1 MPEDIIL
8 SSPFFSID
16 PTESYVIGCNLGK
29 SSSEAQTTYGSES
42 RPLYT
47 GVGVRL
53 TFYDSNENII
63 SPTGKLDEVFNHH
76 PSDNHIITSSDSIPI
91 ITNTGL
97 EGVNIVTSGR
107 SLKKIIDHSD
117 IPSSGGLAKLEA
129 VAYDHFKGNFYWTN
143 MFAKTVGDY
152 YYATSG
158 NSGQSNP
165 TQTDSEKFNF
175 TPPPP
180 YDKKT
185 EVVCEQFST
194 SREYT
199 NSNNINATFL
209 LDNVD
214 SLNWKNPL
222 STYTGEWSETED
234 YEKNDYI
241 QYSPSQR
248 KNHDT
253 YFYAKEGSTNIK
265 PDLYTKWSNDYF
277 QWLPSHQQSLS
288 LSPNINKVEL
298 ENKYTQR
305 SEDGINANT
314 LNFNSAH
321 NDREDKEAAAI
332 SHFLYHKLGYQPF
345 EALLPRSFSNRNL
358 PEITGELIS
367 TTGIQIS
374 GEQTSTVELS
384 QALSVPLEVGGLEVD
399 QEIVFD
405 SVQSTHNK
413 VYLASGAQNGS
424 SQIRVRSIE
433 YADIP
438 SGSSFKIFPSKS
450 RFYCPSWTHT
460 WTFKDNNSI
469 SADFIEFPFM
479 KSKPIGTS
487 GFLLNP
493 TSLNYNTKSVFSTK
507 DKKVNI
513 RNTGIAS
520 LTLENIDI
528 KSDGEFSL
536 SSSSNE
542 SKYQSISLPFEIEG
556 LSSKQVYVRY
566 RPTGLSSAGVTGS
579 GIFTIEGQES
589 GILLTGNSD
598 SNFIVTGAELESEAH
613 DIQPSGLTQIILTD
627 GSANE
632 PIDLLVWKH

>member
-1 MPEDIIL
+1 M
-8 SSPFFSID
+8 
-16 PTESYVIGCNLGK
+16 
-29 SSSEAQTTYGSES
+29 
-42 RPLYT
+42 
-47 GVGVRL
+47 
-53 TFYDSNENII
+53 
-63 SPTGKLDEVFNHH
+63 
-76 PSDNHIITSSDSIPI
+76 
-91 ITNTGL
+91 
-97 EGVNIVTSGR
+97 
-107 SLKKIIDHSD
+107 
-117 IPSSGGLAKLEA
+117 
-129 VAYDHFKGNFYWTN
+129 
-143 MFAKTVGDY
+143 
-152 YYATSG
+152 
-158 NSGQSNP
+158 
-165 TQTDSEKFNF
+165 
-175 TPPPP
+175 
-180 YDKKT
+180 
-185 EVVCEQFST
+185 
-194 SREYT
+194 
-199 NSNNINATFL
+199 
-209 LDNVD
+209 
-214 SLNWKNPL
+214 
-222 STYTGEWSETED
+222 
-234 YEKNDYI
+234 
-241 QYSPSQR
+241 
-248 KNHDT
+248 
-253 YFYAKEGSTNIK
+253 
-265 PDLYTKWSNDYF
+265 
-277 QWLPSHQQSLS
+277 
-288 LSPNINKVEL
+288 
-298 ENKYTQR
+298 
-305 SEDGINANT
+305 
-314 LNFNSAH
+314 
-321 NDREDKEAAAI
+321 
-332 SHFLYHKLGYQPF
+332 
-345 EALLPRSFSNRNL
+345 
-358 PEITGELIS
+358 
-367 TTGIQIS
+367 
-374 GEQTSTVELS
+374 
-384 QALSVPLEVGGLEVD
+384 
-399 QEIVFD
+399 
-405 SVQSTHNK
+405 
-413 VYLASGAQNGS
+413 ASGAQNGS